1 MYCNFIFMIF
11 FLCLFHLIYLTNVVS
26 LKKKLFIHN
35 VGKLDTCL
43 TPSMG
48 ILNKRKLSLCDKK
61 EQIIKRFILKDNNL
75 KNSVIKKK
83 KESDIIE
90 MNGIVEECLANTNF
104 IVSIKNGEKFL
115 CFISGKLRVNKVKI
129 NLGDTVKIQ
138 IHKLNFEQRRG
149 KIIYRYLQQTPIKR
163 KR

>member
-1 MYCNFIFMIF
+1 MHCNFIFMIY
-11 FLCLFHLIYLTNVVS
+11 FLCLFYLIYLTNVVS
-26 LKKKLFIHN
+26 LKKNFFINN

-43 TPSMG
+43 TPRVG
-48 ILNKRKLSLCDKK
+48 GLNKRKLSLCDKK
-61 EQIIKRFILKDNNL
+61 GKIIKRFILKDNNL
-75 KNSVIKKK
+75 KNGIIKKK
-83 KESDIIE
+83 KENDVIE

-104 IVSIKNGEKFL
+104 VVSIQNGEKFL

-149 KIIYRYLQQTPIKR
+149 KIVYRYLQQTPMKR

>member
-1 MYCNFIFMIF
+1 MHCNFIFMIY
-11 FLCLFHLIYLTNVVS
+11 FLCLFYLIYLTNVVS
-26 LKKKLFIHN
+26 LKKNFFINN

-43 TPSMG
+43 TPSVG
-48 ILNKRKLSLCDKK
+48 GLNKRKLSLCDKK
-61 EQIIKRFILKDNNL
+61 GQLIKRFILKDNNL
-75 KNSVIKKK
+75 KNGIIKKK
-83 KESDIIE
+83 KENDVIE

-104 IVSIKNGEKFL
+104 VVSIQNGEKFL

-149 KIIYRYLQQTPIKR
+149 KIVYRYLQQTPMKR